1 MESFRARPVVTLV
14 DDDQDLRALI
24 AGWLS
29 EAGMRSVEFP
39 DAESFLDSLDTTV
52 SGIVC
57 LDLGLPGMSGRQA
70 LEAVR
75 RQHPG
80 VPVLMLTADASTQS
94 VVDAIHGGA
103 CDYLTKPVDRDRLLS
118 SIQRALRSSEE
129 RQQAQIHDS
138 VEEVS
143 YAGVIGGSPRMR
155 ELFRQVDRVASRDI
169 SVLIRG
175 ESGTGKELI
184 ARAIHENSRRAGG
197 PFVAINCAA
206 IPESLQDSEL
216 FGHERGSFTGA
227 HKTRAGC
234 FERADGGTL
243 FLDEVAELSL
253 AVQAKLLRVLQERRF
268 DRVGGIRTLESDFR
282 LITATHRRLRD
293 MIEANRFREDLYFR
307 IVVFEIELP
316 PLRMRDGDLRLL
328 VPRLLED
335 VSASLEAGPLRLS
348 PRAMDAL
355 ERYSFPGNVRELENI
370 LQSAGVLATGEEI
383 DVHDLPVRV
392 RGGTP
397 VPGGA
402 PSLSVAPADWGP
414 AASSVPQAPST
425 RAPQTLA
432 EQPMHRGS
440 EPQAIEDLPLTL
452 ADLERWAVKRT
463 LRDKDGRLTE
473 TARALGIGR
482 TTLYRKLEKYGL
494 R

>member
-1 MESFRARPVVTLV
+1 MLV
-14 DDDQDLRALI
+14 DDDRDLRALV
-24 AGWLS
+24 ARWLS
-29 EAGMRSVEFP
+29 DAGMRTVECP
-39 DAESFLDSLDTTV
+39 DAESFLDSLDTTLPDV
-52 SGIVC
+52 VC

-70 LEAVR
+70 LERVR

-94 VVDAIHGGA
+94 VVDAIHCGA

-118 SIQRALRSSEE
+118 SIRRALRSSEE
-129 RQQAQIHDS
+129 RQREKIHDS
-138 VEEVS
+138 VQEVS
-143 YAGVIGGSPRMR
+143 YAGMIGGSPPMR
-155 ELFRQVDRVASRDI
+155 EVFRQVDRVAGRDI

-227 HKTRAGC
+227 HKSRAGC

-253 AVQAKLLRVLQERRF
+253 GVQAKLLRVLQERRF
-268 DRVGGIRTLESDFR
+268 DRVGGIRTLKSDFR
-282 LITATHRRLRD
+282 LITATHRKLRD

-316 PLRMRDGDLRLL
+316 ALRAREGDLDLL
-328 VPRLLED
+328 VSRLLED
-335 VSASLEAGPLRLS
+335 VSASLGAGPLCMS
-348 PRAMDAL
+348 ERAMDAL
-355 ERYSFPGNVRELENI
+355 ASYPFPGNVRELENI
-370 LQSAGVLATGEEI
+370 LQCAAVLATGEKI
-383 DVHDLPVRV
+383 DLHDLPVRV
-392 RGGTP
+392 RRVTSDSAE
-397 VPGGA
+397 V
-402 PSLSVAPADWGP
+402 PSLSVAPLDGE
-414 AASSVPQAPST
+414 SMERSVPKALAT
-425 RAPQTLA
+425 HAPQNLA
-432 EQPMHRGS
+432 EQLVQRRS
-440 EPQAIEDLPLTL
+440 EPQAIEDLPLSL
-452 ADLERWAVKRT
+452 ADLERWAVQRAI
-463 LRDKDGRLTE
+463 RDKDGRLTE
-473 TARALGIGR
+473 AAKALGIGR